1 MPFVLDAS
9 VTLAWAFEDEATPAT
24 EALLDRVRDEGG
36 IVPAVW
42 PLEVANGLL
51 LGERR
56 GRLAEA
62 QTMRFVQTLQGLP
75 ISVDDGALGE
85 AFGAVLTLG
94 REHGLTTYDAAYL
107 ELAARQGLP
116 LATLDARLGAAAERM
131 GVPLLNGG

>member
-36 IVPAVW
+36 IAPAVW

>member
-9 VTLAWAFEDEATPAT
+9 VTLAWVFEDEATPAT
-24 EALLDRVRDEGG
+24 EALLDRVRDKGG
-36 IVPAVW
+36 IAPAVW

-62 QTMRFVQTLQGLP
+62 QTVRFVQTLQGLP
-75 ISVDDGALGE
+75 ISVDGGALRE
-85 AFGAVLTLG
+85 AFGAVLALG

-107 ELAARQGLP
+107 ELAARQGVA
-116 LATLDARLGAAAERM
+116 LATLDTRLVTAAERM
-131 GVPLLNGG
+131 GVPLL